1 MRKGTLY
8 IVIKCRQLNL
18 FYKLWIRRQIKI
30 DRKGRDKDMLFIR
43 AFGVGLI
50 LFSST
55 AIGLLYA
62 NRLKEQIEELETIK
76 KLLLMLRGEIKYTK
90 TPLPDAFASIAV
102 RMKEPFG
109 SFLEELAKQMENPE
123 RIKGPYGELLFKVAG
138 QMDSMK
144 GQTLAQI
151 WEACVAEYLK
161 ESALLKEEKE
171 KWVHFG
177 SQLGY
182 LDKEMQVSTI
192 ELYLEQVQE
201 EIKNAQENFKR
212 NGKLYR
218 MMGVMAGIF
227 LVILML

>member
-30 DRKGRDKDMLFIR
+30 DRKDRDKDMLFIR

-55 AIGLLYA
+55 AIGLLCA

-76 KLLLMLRGEIKYTK
+76 KLLLMLRGEIKYSHST
-90 TPLPDAFASIAV
+90 LSEA
-102 RMKEPFG
+102 FG
-109 SFLEELAKQMENPE
+109 SIGK

>member
-76 KLLLMLRGEIKYTK
+76 KLLLMLRGEIKYSHST
-90 TPLPDAFASIAV
+90 LSEA
-102 RMKEPFG
+102 FG
-109 SFLEELAKQMENPE
+109 SIGK

-227 LVILML
+227 LVILMLEKGRHK

>member
-1 MRKGTLY
+1 
-8 IVIKCRQLNL
+8 
-18 FYKLWIRRQIKI
+18 
-30 DRKGRDKDMLFIR
+30 MLFIR

-76 KLLLMLRGEIKYTK
+76 KLLLMLRGEIKYSHST
-90 TPLPDAFASIAV
+90 LSEA
-102 RMKEPFG
+102 FG
-109 SFLEELAKQMENPE
+109 SIGK

>member
-55 AIGLLYA
+55 AIGLLCA

-76 KLLLMLRGEIKYTK
+76 KLLLMLRGEIKYSHST
-90 TPLPDAFASIAV
+90 LSEA
-102 RMKEPFG
+102 FG
-109 SFLEELAKQMENPE
+109 SIGK

>member
-1 MRKGTLY
+1 MHKGTLY

-30 DRKGRDKDMLFIR
+30 DRKGRDKEMLFIR

-55 AIGLLYA
+55 AIGLLCA

-76 KLLLMLRGEIKYTK
+76 KLLLMLRGEIKYSHST
-90 TPLPDAFASIAV
+90 LSEA
-102 RMKEPFG
+102 FG
-109 SFLEELAKQMENPE
+109 SIGK

>member
-76 KLLLMLRGEIKYTK
+76 KLLLMLRGEIKYSHST
-90 TPLPDAFASIAV
+90 LSEA
-102 RMKEPFG
+102 FG
-109 SFLEELAKQMENPE
+109 SIGK

>member
-1 MRKGTLY
+1 
-8 IVIKCRQLNL
+8 
-18 FYKLWIRRQIKI
+18 
-30 DRKGRDKDMLFIR
+30 MLFIR

-55 AIGLLYA
+55 AIGLLCA

-76 KLLLMLRGEIKYTK
+76 KLLLMLRGEIKYSHST
-90 TPLPDAFASIAV
+90 LSEA
-102 RMKEPFG
+102 FG
-109 SFLEELAKQMENPE
+109 SIGK
-123 RIKGPYGELLFKVAG
+123 RIKGPYGELLLKVAG

-151 WEACVAEYLK
+151 WEGCVAEPEYLK

-171 KWVHFG
+171 KWLHFG
-177 SQLGY
+177 GQLGY

>member
-1 MRKGTLY
+1 MHKGTLY

-55 AIGLLYA
+55 AIGLLCA

-76 KLLLMLRGEIKYTK
+76 KLLLMLRGEIKYSHST
-90 TPLPDAFASIAV
+90 LSEA
-102 RMKEPFG
+102 FG
-109 SFLEELAKQMENPE
+109 SIGK